1 MKHNLFRKS
10 LAFGI
15 VVILFVTTIGISNA
29 PGINVKTENEQA
41 QEMIKD
47 HNAILVE
54 ENEFP
59 NEEHS
64 QIQITGTTAKVS
76 AYMRE
81 GRIKRLYGEPFSQG
95 ESPSGSAENFLQDNA
110 HLFGVEPSD
119 LGDQYFQPIMYN
131 RDTGE
136 YKFTGVNYAQY
147 KDGIPVFRSRLILLL
162 KNEEGYPLVLTSVD
176 LRDLSEFTPETEP
189 EKLNPENGINNALAM
204 FPSLVHFT
212 QPELVIW
219 AGINDMAVEPSLAYS
234 FIGDN
239 GYQNGDSS
247 PEKYLFVTESETG
260 DILYLENLIIFVDVT
275 GTVQGKATQDK
286 GADICE
292 SESAEALMWARVNI
306 GSTVVYADE
315 NGDFT
320 IPNSGSSP
328 VIVESRLWGE
338 WFKVSNQAGP
348 DTVLSKT
355 VTPPG
360 PVNFM
365 HNNQN
370 NDEYIR
376 AEVNGYYQA
385 NIVRDFTLTYNPDY
399 PGLQQNAFPVN
410 VNLND
415 NCNAYYDYNSI
426 NFFTS
431 GGGCPNTAFST
442 VVHHEYGHHLVAMA
456 GSGQGQ
462 YGEGMSDVMGV
473 LITDDS
479 GIGWGFQ
486 GDCDS
491 PLRDAD
497 NDMQYPCSGQIHYC
511 GMLLS
516 GCVWDTRNELKIT
529 NPSTYIDIISNL
541 AINAILLHTGNMI
554 TPSITIDYLVLD
566 DDNGNIYDGTP
577 HYQEIAAGFGAHNMD
592 APELVQIAFEFPDGL
607 PELISPAGGTTVQV
621 IVYGVAGEPEPD
633 TGLLHLDDGS
643 GWDEIPMTETEPNV
657 YDAVF
662 PTGDCENSVSFY
674 FSAETTD
681 GETQLWPIGAPDEV
695 FTAVFAYDIEIFI
708 ADDFEIDL
716 GWNVENDPY
725 LTTGAWERGTPV
737 GGGDRGDPPTDYDGS
752 GKCYLTD
759 NRDDDS
765 DIDGGITWLI
775 SPAIDLSGYD
785 DAKVDYALWY
795 TNNFGNDPNNDLF
808 KVYISNNNGAN
819 WNLVETIGPVTSSG
833 WKEKSFMIGD
843 YITPTSQVK
852 VRFEAS
858 DLNDGSVVEAGIDAF
873 SVIVFDCEPPPF
885 PNLTCKGNLQWTNVK
900 AGETVTT
907 TIEIE
912 NIGGPESFLD
922 WEIKECPTW
931 GEWMFTPSS
940 GDDLTP
946 EDGAIP
952 VQVEVVAPN
961 QHNQEFTGEVKVVN
975 KENAN
980 DFDIL
985 PVNLTTRKSR
995 LLTNTQLTRMFEL
1008 FSNTFPLIKYL
1019 LRI

>member
-15 VVILFVTTIGISNA
+15 VVILFVTTIGISNV

-47 HNAILVE
+47 QNAILVE

-59 NEEHS
+59 DEEHS
-64 QIQITGTTAKVS
+64 QIQITGTTARVS

-95 ESPSGSAENFLQDNA
+95 ESPSGSAENFLQDNT

-136 YKFTGVNYAQY
+136 YKFTSVNYAQY
-147 KDGIPVFRSRLILLL
+147 KDGIPIFRSRLILLL
-162 KNEEGYPLVLTSVD
+162 KNEEGYPLVLASVD
-176 LRDLSEFTPETEP
+176 LRDLSGFSPET
-189 EKLNPENGINNALAM
+189 KQDNLNSENGINNALAM

-219 AGINDMAVEPSLAYS
+219 AGINDMIVQPTLAYS

-239 GYQNGDSS
+239 GYQSGDSS
-247 PEKYLFVTESETG
+247 PEKYLFVTDAETG

-275 GTVQGKATQDK
+275 GNVQGKATQDK

-292 SESAEALMWARVNI
+292 SESAEDLMWARVNI
-306 GSTVVYADE
+306 GSTVAYADE

-328 VIVESRLWGE
+328 VTVESRLWGE

-348 DTVLSKT
+348 DTVLTKT

-360 PVNFM
+360 PANFM

-370 NDEYIR
+370 TDEYKR

-385 NIVRDFTLTYNPDY
+385 NIVRDFTLTYNPNY

-415 NCNAYYDYNSI
+415 NCNAYYDYSSI

-442 VVHHEYGHHLVAMA
+442 VVHHEYGHHLVQMA

-462 YGEGMSDVMGV
+462 YGEGMGDVMGV
-473 LITDDS
+473 LILDDP
-479 GIGWGFQ
+479 GLAYGFY
-486 GDCDS
+486 GDCDTL
-491 PLRDAD
+491 LRNAD
-497 NDMQYPCSGQIHYC
+497 NDLQYPCSDEIHYC
-511 GMLLS
+511 GQLIS
-516 GCVWDTRNELKIT
+516 GCVWDTRNELKTT

-541 AINAILLHTGNMI
+541 AVNAMLLHTGQMI

-577 HYQEIAAGFGAHNMD
+577 HYSEIAAGFGAHNMD
-592 APELVQIAFEFPDGL
+592 APELVPIAFEFPDGL
-607 PELISPAGGTTVQV
+607 PDLISPEGGTTVQV
-621 IVYGVAGEPEPD
+621 IVYGVTGEPEPD
-633 TGLLHLDDGS
+633 TGVLHLDDGS
-643 GWDEIPMTETEPNV
+643 GWDEIPMTETEPNI

-662 PTGDCENSVSFY
+662 PAGNCENSVSFY

-708 ADDFEIDL
+708 ADDFETDL
-716 GWNVENDPY
+716 GWTVENDPY
-725 LTTGAWERGTPV
+725 LTTGNWERGNPV
-737 GGGDRGDPPTDYDGS
+737 GGGVRGDPPTDYDGS
-752 GKCYLTD
+752 GKCYLTE
-759 NRDDDS
+759 NQYGDS
-765 DIDGGITWLI
+765 DVDDGITWLI
-775 SPAIDLSGYD
+775 SPTIDLSGYD
-785 DAKVDYALWY
+785 NAKVDYALWY

-808 KVYISNNNGAN
+808 KVYVSNNNGAN

-833 WKEKSFMIGD
+833 WKERSFMIGD
-843 YITPTSQVK
+843 YITLTSQVK

-873 SVIVFDCEPPPF
+873 SIVIFDCEPTPIPD
-885 PNLTCKGNLQWTNVK
+885 LTCYGDLRWTNVK
-900 AGETVTT
+900 AGEIVTT
-907 TIEIE
+907 TIDIE
-912 NIGGPESFLD
+912 NIGDPESLLD

-931 GEWMFTPSS
+931 GEWTFTPSS

-946 EDGAIP
+946 EDGAIS

-961 QHNQEFTGEVKVVN
+961 QQNQEFTGEVKVLN
-975 KENAN
+975 KEDAN

-985 PVNLTTRKSR
+985 LVKLTTPRNR
-995 LLTNTQLTRMFEL
+995 LLTNALFTRLLEL